1 MLTEEQ
7 IADALNTVNAMAA
20 LEACPG
26 WSWMLDDLKAKRDG
40 LQRRVSDQEIFAPN
54 EDREKVRYG
63 YKVLRQLIDDFET
76 TYQLALNILAQTD
89 KLPGHLHDRLKQ
101 APQPVETD
109 PEIFNPFA
117 QISASIKEI
126 FGNPPPPPKS

>member
-7 IADALNTVNAMAA
+7 ITDAQNTVMAMSE
-20 LEACPG
+20 LEACRG
-26 WSWMLDDLKAKRDG
+26 WHWMLNDLKAKRDS

-101 APQPVETD
+101 APQPEETD

-117 QISASIKEI
+117 QISANLKEI
-126 FGNPPPPPKS
+126 FGTPPPPPKS